1 MIQLDPDSVSS
12 VDDLRKLPVGTA
24 VKAPLDTV
32 AAVEEIDVQG
42 SITRI
47 DGAPAAQ
54 VTAEISSP
62 DTGAV
67 SIAVQQEID
76 LLEAAGQIPAGID
89 VTLAG
94 TQQQT
99 EAFSGPFVSM
109 AVAVLLVYVMMVL
122 AFNSLVTPFI
132 ILFSL
137 PLAMIGAVPC
147 ALPHRPAD
155 RRERPHRDADAHRHR
170 RDERDRPARPGRAV
184 AARGPLDARCADRG
198 WQDPRPA
205 DPMTAIATI
214 LR

>member
-1 MIQLDPDSVSS
+1 MSS

-89 VTLAG
+89 VTLA
-94 TQQQT
+94 
-99 EAFSGPFVSM
+99 VSP
-109 AVAVLLVYVMMVL
+109 
-122 AFNSLVTPFI
+122 NSRPRRSAGCSCRWP
-132 ILFSL
+132 SL
-137 PLAMIGAVPC
+137 C
-147 ALPHRPAD
+147 
-155 RRERPHRDADAHRHR
+155 
-170 RDERDRPARPGRAV
+170 
-184 AARGPLDARCADRG
+184 C
-198 WQDPRPA
+198 WS
-205 DPMTAIATI
+205 T
-214 LR
+214 